1 MSERTGLNRTLFW
14 LYEGAGQGP
23 FLFRWLLLIL
33 DVAAVAY
40 FLFSPFEHRDGH
52 HWIDYL
58 IGVFFALDL
67 AARFYIARDKRD
79 FWLDWM
85 VWVDLLLI
93 GASFVPFL
101 AANFAFLRVLRVL
114 RAIRRFTFIRH
125 RGEFWSW
132 MTRNERVF
140 DRVMNLIAFVF
151 IAAGVIWSTQAAH
164 PKINSYFDALYF
176 TVTTLTSTGYGDITM
191 ETPLGRILSMVMMVL
206 GLTLFL
212 RLIAAI
218 FNPHEQVVSE
228 CAACH
233 LERHDKDAVHCKRCG
248 TLLGL
253 EESDASSNRPPTPSL

>member
-33 DVAAVAY
+33 DVAAVVY
-40 FLFSPFEHRDGH
+40 FLFSPFEYRDGH

-151 IAAGVIWSTQAAH
+151 IAAGVTDFLDGYLARKWGEQSTFGRMLDPIADKLLVSSCLLMLAA
-164 PKINSYFDALYF
+164 D
-176 TVTTLTSTGYGDITM
+176 
-191 ETPLGRILSMVMMVL
+191 
-206 GLTLFL
+206 
-212 RLIAAI
+212 
-218 FNPHEQVVSE
+218 
-228 CAACH
+228 
-233 LERHDKDAVHCKRCG
+233 
-248 TLLGL
+248 
-253 EESDASSNRPPTPSL
+253 ESIKGW